1 MDNMHVVRLTYR
13 VTPSFYNFR
22 NGRQKKLISPVWV
35 WKSAVIKVKKINTV
49 IIKQCW
55 FKFFLDFFMLFL
67 HRPCYFAVSFALFW
81 RPEFIKTI
89 WCLSNVCVINSSR
102 KNVYNFF
109 VKKVRYV
116 YQRKYSKSKNL
127 FLFYPNP

>member
-1 MDNMHVVRLTYR
+1 MDNMRVVRLTYR

-22 NGRQKKLISPVWV
+22 NGRQKKANKPGLS
-35 WKSAVIKVKKINTV
+35 VKTCCNKGQKNKYSNNQAMSI
-49 IIKQCW
+49 Q
-55 FKFFLDFFMLFL
+55 FFLDFFMLFL
-67 HRPCYFAVSFALFW
+67 HRPCYFAVSFAIFW

-89 WCLSNVCVINSSR
+89 WCLRNVCVINSSR